1 MSNSYFD
8 TWLAATVLG
17 AVITVSLPAQAKDAA
32 AGQAVFKSQCS
43 ICHSPSV
50 GKNIVGPSLFG
61 VVGRHTASVTGFH
74 YSAGNQSANLTWNE
88 DTLEKYIDSPKAIV
102 PSMTMSFSG
111 IKDADKRADLI
122 VSVAHDMSGLGST
135 RYVR

>member
-1 MSNSYFD
+1 MSKAYFHLC
-8 TWLAATVLG
+8 LAAAALG
-17 AVITVSLPAQAKDAA
+17 AAITVASPAQAKDAA

-74 YSAGNQSANLTWNE
+74 YSAGNQAANLTWNE
-88 DTLEKYIDSPKAIV
+88 DTLEKYIDSPKAVV
-102 PSMTMSFSG
+102 PGTTMSFSG

-122 VSVAHDMSGLGST
+122 AYLST
-135 RYVR
+135 LN

>member
-1 MSNSYFD
+1 MSKAYFHF
-8 TWLAATVLG
+8 WLSAAALG
-17 AVITVSLPAQAKDAA
+17 AAITVTLPAQAKDAT

-43 ICHSPSV
+43 ICHSPSA
-50 GKNIVGPSLFG
+50 GKNIVGPSLFA

-74 YSAGNQSANLTWNE
+74 YSAGNQAANLTWNE

-102 PSMTMSFSG
+102 PGTTMSFSG

-122 VSVAHDMSGLGST
+122 TYLST
-135 RYVR
+135 LK